1 MRKGFTLVELMAVI
15 IILGVLAL
23 ITYPIIDKSIKNSK
37 QKALERTI
45 TSIVEASY
53 NYSIKNDLG
62 YNKKYQILELETL
75 INAGLIKRDIIN
87 PVTNEALSG
96 CVLYKWNDTQNQ
108 YEFEYSET
116 CEIPQPVPNLIDTL
130 LTQYTEGN
138 ETGLVKNDGEKNDYL
153 YFYKGSEAEVANNY
167 LWYGGIQWRIIQFDT
182 NERTLTLLSHQ
193 PLTSI
198 QITPSFFEPGYIVNW
213 LNDYFYN
220 ILDDDIKSNIQDNE
234 FHFGFDLGITLN
246 NKIGLLSD
254 YKFGT
259 ILYED
264 YVRISDFLWD
274 YPFLAI
280 SDDTVTFR
288 YPPFGSYTL
297 STSSAVGIRPVI
309 KIKDIVVTDGDGSLT
324 SNFRTEDISTSTN
337 DVQVG
342 EYINVPTNG
351 NYCGSDKM
359 CTFRVVSKDNDSIKV
374 ILNGLLP
381 STSTYGS
388 NSTITTNYTI
398 YTSLNE
404 FANSISNNYRYTEN
418 KTFYIGDYPE
428 KTNYLDIK
436 DESLQ
441 SSVGL
446 PTVGEM
452 FSGNDIDVSLSNQK
466 YFVDV
471 NTIENPNVSDHF
483 WMMNRL
489 DSNKVYSIDDYGYL
503 KEVKP
508 SESYGVRPVMYLK
521 SNLTFTRGNG
531 TSQSPYILK

>member
-116 CEIPQPVPNLIDTL
+116 CEIPQPVPNLINTL

-138 ETGLVKNDGEKNDYL
+138 ETGLVSDGGKYDYL
-153 YFYKGSEAEVANNY
+153 YYYKGSEAEVTNNY
-167 LWYGGIQWRIIQFDT
+167 LWYGGIQWRIIEFDT
-182 NERTLTLLSHQ
+182 NERTLTLLSQQ

-280 SDDTVTFR
+280 SDDTVTFT
-288 YPPFGSYTL
+288 YHPFGSYVL

-388 NSTITTNYTI
+388 SSTITAEHTI

-404 FANSISNNYRYTEN
+404 FADSISNNYRYIGN
-418 KTFYIGDYPE
+418 KTFYIGDYPG
-428 KTNYLDIK
+428 KTSYLDIK
-436 DESLQ
+436 DETLQ

-452 FSGNDIDVSLSNQK
+452 FSGNDIDVSLSDK
-466 YFVDV
+466 KDFVDG
-471 NTIENPNVSDHF
+471 NTIENSNVSDHF
-483 WMMNRL
+483 WMMNRS
-489 DSNKVYSIDDYGYL
+489 DSNKVYSINDYGYL
-503 KEVKP
+503 EEVKT
-508 SESYGVRPVMYLK
+508 SESYGIRPVMYLK
-521 SNLTFTRGNG
+521 SNLTFTGGNG
-531 TSQSPYILK
+531 TAQSPYTLK

>member
-1 MRKGFTLVELMAVI
+1 M
-15 IILGVLAL
+15 
-23 ITYPIIDKSIKNSK
+23 DDNIKN
-37 QKALERTI
+37 
-45 TSIVEASY
+45 
-53 NYSIKNDLG
+53 
-62 YNKKYQILELETL
+62 
-75 INAGLIKRDIIN
+75 
-87 PVTNEALSG
+87 
-96 CVLYKWNDTQNQ
+96 
-108 YEFEYSET
+108 
-116 CEIPQPVPNLIDTL
+116 
-130 LTQYTEGN
+130 
-138 ETGLVKNDGEKNDYL
+138 
-153 YFYKGSEAEVANNY
+153 
-167 LWYGGIQWRIIQFDT
+167 
-182 NERTLTLLSHQ
+182 
-193 PLTSI
+193 
-198 QITPSFFEPGYIVNW
+198 
-213 LNDYFYN
+213 N
-220 ILDDDIKSNIQDNE
+220 ILDNE
-234 FHFGFDLGITLN
+234 FYVGMNGSDISSQVTAKAGILNDSNYSVHAMRYDLVYDIFWYITSSRPINEEFEIAIEDLGVFTVSISSC
-246 NKIGLLSD
+246 IG
-254 YKFGT
+254 
-259 ILYED
+259 
-264 YVRISDFLWD
+264 V
-274 YPFLAI
+274 
-280 SDDTVTFR
+280 
-288 YPPFGSYTL
+288 
-297 STSSAVGIRPVI
+297 RPVV
-309 KIKDIVVTDGDGSLT
+309 KIKDIVVTDGDGSFT
-324 SNFRTEDISTSTN
+324 SNFRTDDIATSTN
-337 DVQVG
+337 DIQVG
-342 EYINVPTNG
+342 EYINVPTSG
-351 NYCGSDKM
+351 NYCGNDKM

>member
-1 MRKGFTLVELMAVI
+1 MKKGFTLVELMAVI
-15 IILGVLAL
+15 LILGVLAL
-23 ITYPIIDKSIKNSK
+23 ITYPIIDNSIKQSK
-37 QKALERTI
+37 EKALDRTI
-45 TSIVEASY
+45 ASVIEAAF
-53 NYSIKNDLG
+53 NYSIDNDLG
-62 YNKKYQILELETL
+62 YEKDYQILELSVL
-75 INAGLIKRDIIN
+75 KNNGFLKQSIIN
-87 PVTNEALSG
+87 PVTNNELEG
-96 CVLYKWNDTQNQ
+96 CLLYKWNSNDNQ
-108 YEFEYSET
+108 YIFEYSET

-130 LTQYTEGN
+130 LTQYTEEN
-138 ETGLVKNDGEKNDYL
+138 KYGLVKDENYYYYNGT
-153 YFYKGSEAEVANNY
+153 SEEVTNNY
-167 LWYGGIQWRIIQFDT
+167 LWYGGIQWRIMDFDT
-182 NERTLTLLSHQ
+182 NERTLTLLSQQ

-198 QITPSFFEPGYIVNW
+198 QLSNTINYPNYVYDW
-213 LNDYFYN
+213 LNNYFYN
-220 ILDDDIKSNIQDNE
+220 ILDDNIKNNVLDNE
-234 FHFGFDLGITLN
+234 FYVGMNGSDVDYQITAKVGILNASNYFVHAMRYDLVYDMFWYITNTPPVNEEYEMAIEDLGVFTVSISSG
-246 NKIGLLSD
+246 IG
-254 YKFGT
+254 
-259 ILYED
+259 
-264 YVRISDFLWD
+264 V
-274 YPFLAI
+274 
-280 SDDTVTFR
+280 
-288 YPPFGSYTL
+288 
-297 STSSAVGIRPVI
+297 RPVI
-309 KIKDIVVTDGDGSLT
+309 KIKDIVVTDGDGSFT
-324 SNFRTEDISTSTN
+324 SNFRTDDIATSTN
-337 DVQVG
+337 DIQVG
-342 EYINVPTNG
+342 EYINVPTSG
-351 NYCGSDKM
+351 NYCGNDKM

-531 TSQSPYILK
+531 TAQSPYILK